1 MRRSFDG
8 TDEFTGPP
16 ASPATAS
23 ASQGWRTLFISDV
36 HLGTSGCQAEALLAF
51 LKAHPCQHLY
61 LVGDMVDGWQLKRR
75 WFWPEAHNRVI
86 QKLLRM
92 ARKGCHITF
101 VPGNHDEFARAFA
114 GHHFGGIE
122 VATESV
128 HTTAVGLR
136 LWVIH
141 GDQFDGVIG
150 AASWLAHLGDVL
162 YGFTLWLNRHLNRWR
177 YRMGQP
183 YWSLSAY
190 LKFKVKQ
197 AVMFVGDYEQA
208 VARETRR
215 RGFDGVVCGH
225 IHHPEIRQVHG
236 ILYCNDGDWV
246 ESNSALGEGHDGQ
259 LTLLRWNTSASLP
272 QPIDDAQTLAATGD
286 ASGGLQVGLQ
296 V

>member
-1 MRRSFDG
+1 MRTHFDG
-8 TDEFTGPP
+8 TDMFTGP
-16 ASPATAS
+16 AAKCS
-23 ASQGWRTLFISDV
+23 AAQVQPSWRTLFISDV

-51 LKAHPCQHLY
+51 LKAHPCQHLH

-92 ARKGCHITF
+92 ARKGCRITF
-101 VPGNHDEFARAFA
+101 VPGNHDEFARAFD

-122 VATESV
+122 VANGSV
-128 HTTAVGLR
+128 YTTANGLR

-162 YGFTLWLNRHLNRWR
+162 YGFTLWLNRPLNRWR

-183 YWSLSAY
+183 YWSLSVY

-197 AVMFVGDYEQA
+197 AVMYVGDYEQA

-225 IHHPEIRQVHG
+225 IHHPEIRNVHG

-246 ESNSALGEGHDGQ
+246 ESNSALAEGHGGR
-259 LTLLRWNTSASLP
+259 LTLLRWKNNSH
-272 QPIDDAQTLAATGD
+272 
-286 ASGGLQVGLQ
+286 ASGSSSSDAANASEAGVSDQLQVAL
-296 V
+296 